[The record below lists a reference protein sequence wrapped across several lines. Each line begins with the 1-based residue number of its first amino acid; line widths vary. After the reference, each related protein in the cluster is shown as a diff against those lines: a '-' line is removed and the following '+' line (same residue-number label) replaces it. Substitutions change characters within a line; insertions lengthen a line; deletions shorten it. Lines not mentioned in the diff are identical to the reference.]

1 MYYESHLKFL
11 VSWSMISI
19 PSNWVSLR
27 TKITGLAIIPAL
39 VCSIIFG
46 LLIWLT
52 SHSTA
57 KLVGQELT
65 NFMAERTSRACIHGW
80 NTSVVTYGYV
90 METLEADMQTA
101 RLMLEKDGG
110 AHLNAGRKAT
120 WQAVNDETNDSS
132 AVTIPTIAIGSWQAA
147 SDSGAG
153 PLQAISTAT
162 GRGVVLFERMD
173 PEGDM
178 MRVGGAAAEIGAHTA
193 LGSYVPARLNDEPNP
208 ILQTIL
214 AGNVYKGRLYL
225 QGGWNTVVCTPLR
238 EGQGEVFGMM
248 CVGMNNGGIRSLRE
262 ELAANYVGANGSV
275 AVFYVHGRDRGKL
288 LIEPTGIAK
297 ATQARWFPVIL
308 EKSLNIKDKQVDE
321 TTQIHDDATGADVVV
336 RFTYFEPFDWAI
348 AIIADSRDLQ
358 LASNSVDSGFRK
370 LLWQTFL
377 IGIVALALAMLLAL
391 RLSKRLIDPMADLT
405 IRLTSNATSIAS
417 SARQQASNVANIN
430 TSGNEIATAV
440 NQISATSKELLRA
453 MEQLAEDA
461 EKTSTVATEGSRGL
475 KGLSSSME
483 SLSSATHSITD
494 KLTTIRTKANKI
506 NSVVTAITK
515 VADQTNLLSLNAAI
529 EAEKAGEGGAGFAVV
544 AREIRRLA
552 DQSALASMEIEQM
565 VEAMQ
570 EAVSSGVAQTRELT
584 EAMDRGIQASES
596 ISGQFGDI
604 VQRVESMAPRY
615 EAVHEGMQNQS
626 EGAQQISE
634 AMWQLTEMGRQTSES
649 VDDLNGVS
657 QQLHEAV
664 RILKERII
672 HATNGDGAPLT

>member
-1 MYYESHLKFL
+1 
-11 VSWSMISI
+11 MISI

-46 LLIWLT
+46 LLIWAT

-57 KLVGQELT
+57 RLVGAELT
-65 NFMAERTSRACIHGW
+65 RFMAERTSRACIHGW

-90 METLEADMQTA
+90 METLEADIQTA

-110 AHLNAGRKAT
+110 AHLRGGKVT
-120 WQAVNDETNDSS
+120 WQASNAETQATSS
-132 AVTIPTIAIGSWQAA
+132 VTASGIGIGAWQATPD
-147 SDSGAG
+147 SDAG
-153 PLQAISTAT
+153 PLRAISAAT
-162 GRGVVLFERMD
+162 GRATVLFERIN

-178 MRVGGAAAEIGAHTA
+178 MQVAGSAAEIGAHTE
-193 LGSYVPARLNDEPNP
+193 LGSYLPARLPNDEQNP

-214 AGNVYKGRLYL
+214 SGNVYKGRLYL
-225 QGGWNTVVCTPLR
+225 QGGWNTVVCDPLR
-238 EGQGEVFGMM
+238 EKGGDVFGML
-248 CVGMNNGGIRSLRE
+248 CEGMDNGGIRSLRE
-262 ELAANYVGANGSV
+262 ELAGNYVGANGSV

-297 ATQARWFPVIL
+297 ATMARWFPVIL
-308 EKSLNIKDKQVDE
+308 EKSLNIQDKQVDE

-348 AIIADSRDLQ
+348 AIIADSRDLK
-358 LASNSVDSGFRK
+358 LASDSVDSGFRK

-377 IGIVALALAMLLAL
+377 IGIVALGLAMYVAL

-405 IRLTSNATSIAS
+405 IRLTSSATSIAS

-430 TSGNEIATAV
+430 TSGNEVATAV
-440 NQISATSKELLRA
+440 NEISATSKELLRA

-461 EKTSTVATEGSRGL
+461 EKTSTVANEGSRGL

-483 SLSSATHSITD
+483 SLSSATHTITD
-494 KLTTIRTKANKI
+494 KLTTIRDKANKI

-552 DQSALASMEIEQM
+552 DQSALATMEIEQM

-570 EAVSSGVAQTRELT
+570 EAVSSGVAQTRELA
-584 EAMDRGIQASES
+584 EAMDRGIHASES

-604 VQRVESMAPRY
+604 IQRVETMVPRY

-649 VDDLNGVS
+649 VNDLNDVS

-672 HATNGDGAPLT
+672 HARNGESAPLP

>member
-1 MYYESHLKFL
+1 
-11 VSWSMISI
+11 
-19 PSNWVSLR
+19 
-27 TKITGLAIIPAL
+27 
-39 VCSIIFG
+39 
-46 LLIWLT
+46 
-52 SHSTA
+52 
-57 KLVGQELT
+57 
-65 NFMAERTSRACIHGW
+65 
-80 NTSVVTYGYV
+80 
-90 METLEADMQTA
+90 METLEAEVQTA
-101 RLMLEKDGG
+101 RLMLAKDGG
-110 AHLNAGRKAT
+110 AHLNAGRKET
-120 WQAVNDETNDSS
+120 WQAKNEETNETSS
-132 AVTIPTIAIGSWQAA
+132 VSLPVLSVGAWQAVP
-147 SDSGAG
+147 DSGAE
-153 PLQAISTAT
+153 PLRAISAAT
-162 GRGVVLFERMD
+162 GRSAVLFERINV
-173 PEGDM
+173 EGDM
-178 MRVGGAAAEIGAHTA
+178 MQVAGAAAEIGAHTA
-193 LGSYVPARLNDEPNP
+193 VGSYIPARLPNDEPNP
-208 ILQTIL
+208 ILKTVL
-214 AGNVYKGRLYL
+214 SGNVYRGRLYL
-225 QGGWNTVVCTPLR
+225 QGGWNTVICDPIS
-238 EGQGEVFGMM
+238 EKSGDVFGML
-248 CVGMNNGGIRSLRE
+248 CLGMDNGGIRSLRE
-262 ELAANYVGANGSV
+262 ELQANYVGANGSV
-275 AVFYVHGRDRGKL
+275 AVFYVHGKDRGKL
-288 LIEPTGIAK
+288 LIQPTGIAK

-308 EKSLNIKDKQVDE
+308 EKSATIKDKEVDE

-358 LASNSVDSGFRK
+358 YASASVDSGFRK

-377 IGIVALALAMLLAL
+377 IGLVALALAMLLAL
-391 RLSKRLIDPMADLT
+391 RMSKRLIDPMADLT

-461 EKTSTVATEGSRGL
+461 EKTSTVANEGSRGL

-483 SLSSATHSITD
+483 SLSSATHTITD
-494 KLTTIRTKANKI
+494 KLTTIRDKANKI

-552 DQSALASMEIEQM
+552 DQSALATMEIEQM

-570 EAVSSGVAQTRELT
+570 EAVSSGVAQTRELS
-584 EAMDRGIQASES
+584 EAMDRGIHASES

-604 VQRVESMAPRY
+604 IQRVETMAPRY

-649 VDDLNGVS
+649 VNDLNDVS

-672 HATNGDGAPLT
+672 HLRSAQDAPVP